1 MDSVRQHVVAF
12 DRAQTGHDHGIKAI
26 WVFTIPHQ
34 TQVLLQ
40 AEAVA
45 ELGNKLLLV

>member
-1 MDSVRQHVVAF
+1 MLLHL
-12 DRAQTGHDHGIKAI
+12 TGPRPGTITVKAI

-34 TQVLLQ
+34 TQVLLLL
-40 AEAVA
+40 AAVA

>member
-34 TQVLLQ
+34 TQVLL
-40 AEAVA
+40 AAVVA